1 MKFRWVNLFLLS
13 LTLLLAAC
21 NSTPEIQNTVLD
33 VPAIDGNQIE
43 PIAAEEA
50 ANHETLVDE
59 QGAVSVAVT
68 PLNLEEVGA
77 ETLAFE
83 VAMNTHS
90 VDLSMDLANLTTL
103 KLDNGNE
110 VTAALWDAQPGGHH
124 VSGILSF
131 PASLN
136 GTALL
141 AETSQLTLTIRD
153 VDASNRVFT
162 WQLGK

>member
-1 MKFRWVNLFLLS
+1 MILFLLS

-21 NSTPEIQNTVLD
+21 NRDGPIIENTVLD

-43 PIAAEEA
+43 PIAVEEA

-68 PLNLEEVGA
+68 PLNLEETDA

-83 VAMNTHS
+83 VVMNTHS
-90 VDLSMDLANLTTL
+90 VDLSMDLASLTTL

-110 VTAALWDAQPGGHH
+110 VTAVLWDAQPGGHH

-131 PASLN
+131 PASVN
-136 GTALL
+136 GTTLL
-141 AETSQLTLTIRD
+141 AEASQLTLTIRD
-153 VDASNRVFT
+153 VDVSVRVFT